1 MENKKILIIE
11 DDKAISRLLSISLN
25 TNKYETVVAE
35 NGATGISLFLSDNP
49 DLILLDM
56 GLPDMDGMEVLQ
68 QIKHISNIPIVIVS
82 ARGKEREKVEAL
94 DAGAD
99 DYVTKPF
106 NIGEL
111 LARLRVCF
119 RKTIVREYPGNV
131 FTLGALSI
139 DFEKRKVMVGEEN
152 IHLTPIEFKMLS
164 LLIDYQGKVLTHSF
178 IQDKIW
184 GYTSNDDYQTLRVF
198 MASIRRK
205 IEKDT
210 NAPRYILTEVGVGY
224 RFADE

>member
-1 MENKKILIIE
+1 MESKKILIIE
-11 DDKAISRLLSISLN
+11 DDKAISRLLTISLT
-25 TNKYETVVAE
+25 TNKYETIVAE

-56 GLPDMDGMEVLQ
+56 GLPDMDGMEVLA
-68 QIKHISNIPIVIVS
+68 QIKRISNIPIIIVS

-111 LARLRVCF
+111 LARLRVAF
-119 RKTIVREYPGNV
+119 RKTVVREYPDNV
-131 FTLGALSI
+131 FTLGELSI

-184 GYTSNDDYQTLRVF
+184 GYASNDDYQTLRVF

-224 RFADE
+224 RLSDE